1 MKTRTHRGQ
10 AVHQVVVHGRE
21 FTVLRFRA
29 CTSTSAPRS
38 HVNANIRSLESR
50 MNGMCPRAFHS
61 SYSLLYEVLELWYP
75 TTRDFKSA
83 RCIGESAIM
92 CNPNASR

>member
-1 MKTRTHRGQ
+1 M
-10 AVHQVVVHGRE
+10 HQVVVHGRE

-50 MNGMCPRAFHS
+50 MNG
-61 SYSLLYEVLELWYP
+61 YV
-75 TTRDFKSA
+75 SA
-83 RCIGESAIM
+83 RVSLVLLVTVRGWSYGTRLPVILNLRVVSASLRL
-92 CNPNASR
+92 CV